1 MRFGHAKDADG
12 APSLFGEKDGRRLE
26 LGLLTDA
33 GTRLLDEL
41 LSDPDQLS
49 HAIEALERAFDQGR
63 GERISEEE
71 RLLPPVLRP
80 GKIVAIGLNYLD
92 HCRELG
98 LEPPTEPVVFAKL
111 GTSLR
116 GHGDDVT
123 WDTAVTTEVD
133 WEAELGVVIG
143 RRTHNADAA
152 EAARSIFGYTVVN
165 DVTARD
171 LQRTE
176 QQWVRAKSLDS
187 FCPIGPVVVTADEI
201 DDPQAL
207 AVRSRVNGE
216 KMQDSST
223 AEMIFSVVELVERLS
238 RSFTLEPGDIIATG
252 TPLGVGAFRDPPIF
266 LGDGDVM
273 EMEIEGIGILR
284 NRCRVVTRP

>member
-1 MRFGHAKDADG
+1 MGLADLVES
-12 APSLFGEKDGRRLE
+12 APDSV
-26 LGLLTDA
+26 
-33 GTRLLDEL
+33 DEL
-41 LSDPDQLS
+41 LGHPDQLVRCT
-49 HAIEALERAFDQGR
+49 EALENAFDDGR
-63 GERISEEE
+63 GEPLSEEE

-98 LEPPTEPVVFAKL
+98 LEPPTDPIVFAKL
-111 GTSLR
+111 NTSLR
-116 GHGDDVT
+116 GHGDEVV
-123 WDTAVTTEVD
+123 WDTGVTSEVD

-143 RRTHNADAA
+143 RRTYNADAV

-187 FCPIGPVVVTADEI
+187 FCPVGPVVTTADEI
-201 DDPQAL
+201 GDPQAL

-223 AEMIFSVVELVERLS
+223 AEMIFGVVELVARLS
-238 RSFTLEPGDIIATG
+238 RSFTLGPGDIIATG
-252 TPLGVGAFRDPPIF
+252 TPLGVGAFRDPPIL
-266 LGDGDVM
+266 LGDGDEM
-273 EMEIEGIGILR
+273 EMEIEGMGILR
-284 NRCRVVTRP
+284 NRCRVSSR